1 MIVVADSG
9 LTKTDWR
16 IVLPDKSIIP
26 FETKGLSPFFSS
38 SEDYSNALKSAFP
51 SHLNPFEVSKVFFY
65 GSGCAGNEKG
75 FLAQQSLQTFFVKAE
90 TNAYSDILAAA
101 RSLFGD
107 GRGVIAILGTGSNIA
122 YFDGI
127 KVTHH
132 TPSLGFILGDEG
144 SGAYLGRQLIQAY
157 FYGFLPAEL
166 SESLHNRYNL
176 NLSDILD
183 RIYCQQKPST
193 FLASFVPFI
202 KENISNEYIHQMVYS
217 VFEKLYEF
225 HLKRIPELNT
235 YGLGVVGSVGFVFSD
250 FLNKIAQDKGFEMN
264 RIIQYPIESLV
275 NYHIQKEN

>member
-16 IVLPDKSIIP
+16 IVLPNKSIIF

-51 SHLNPFEVSKVFFY
+51 SHLNPSEVSKIFFY
-65 GSGCAGNEKG
+65 GSGCAGDEKG
-75 FLAQQSLQTFFVKAE
+75 ALAQQALQKFFVNAE
-90 TNAYSDILAAA
+90 SNAYSDILAAA
-101 RSLFGD
+101 RALFED
-107 GRGVIAILGTGSNIA
+107 GRGVIAILGTGSNIG
-122 YFDGI
+122 YYDGI
-127 KVTHH
+127 KVTHY

-144 SGAYLGRQLIQAY
+144 SGAYIGRQLIQSY

-166 SESLHNRYNL
+166 SESLHNRHNL

-193 FLASFVPFI
+193 YLASFVPFV
-202 KENISNEYIHQMVYS
+202 KENISNEYIYQMIYN
-217 VFEKLYEF
+217 VFEELYEF
-225 HLKRIPELNT
+225 HLKRIPELKT

-250 FLNKIAQDKGFEMN
+250 FLNKIAQDKGFQIN

-275 NYHIQKEN
+275 NYHSQKEN